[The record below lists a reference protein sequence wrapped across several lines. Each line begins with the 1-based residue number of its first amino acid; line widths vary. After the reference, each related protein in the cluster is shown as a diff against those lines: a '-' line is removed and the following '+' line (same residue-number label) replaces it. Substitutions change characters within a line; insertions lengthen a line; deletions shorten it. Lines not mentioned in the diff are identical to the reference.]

1 MPQALP
7 RDRDVGD
14 PKWRQLSYPKW
25 KHLSLTMAH
34 RAGRSPFQRPQDHR
48 SEGGTQA
55 GIGRSITSR
64 AKLEEPIIT
73 PSTLSGC
80 AVGTPKRLKMPA
92 HHGKD
97 WGHLYLFPSYLQWG
111 KGGKMSPRL
120 LVGVHYFKDLEKKG

>member
-1 MPQALP
+1 MPLPPALP

-14 PKWRQLSYPKW
+14 PKWKQLT
-25 KHLSLTMAH
+25 LSLTMAH

-48 SEGGTQA
+48 AEGGTQA
-55 GIGRSITSR
+55 GIGRSITSG
-64 AKLEEPIIT
+64 AKLEEPISM
-73 PSTLSGC
+73 PSMLSGC

-111 KGGKMSPRL
+111 KGGKMSPGL
-120 LVGVHYFKDLEKKG
+120 LVGVRYFKDLEKKG